1 MAAVSIVSDAARAY
15 DQQLREEELRAGLQ
29 RPGLPRPEQAGGRV
43 ALSQLDSLKPETGL
57 RAALAELGQALGRAR
72 EECVAL
78 RVHQRVLEHRLR
90 RTAVSALGAEELRAL
105 RDEVQDAI
113 ESLEQR
119 RAAEEAVGQIHEDFC
134 CPIQGTMMRDPV
146 LLLGDG
152 HTYECETIEAHF
164 LQLAKDNKSA
174 TSPLTRA
181 VLGSTQTVPNWCVK
195 KAISAAVEAKL
206 AEQRAVCGAG
216 AKHQRVD

>member
-1 MAAVSIVSDAARAY
+1 
-15 DQQLREEELRAGLQ
+15 
-29 RPGLPRPEQAGGRV
+29 
-43 ALSQLDSLKPETGL
+43 
-57 RAALAELGQALGRAR
+57 
-72 EECVAL
+72 
-78 RVHQRVLEHRLR
+78 VLVHRLR
-90 RTAVSALGAEELRAL
+90 RTAVCALGAEELRAL

-119 RAAEEAVGQIHEDFC
+119 RAAEDAVGQIHEDFC

-164 LQLAKDNKSA
+164 IQLEKDRQPA

-181 VLGSTQTVPNWCVK
+181 VLGSRQTVPNWCVK

-206 AEQRAVCGAG
+206 AEQRAAGGAGAAG
-216 AKHQRVD
+216 AKHPRVI